1 MVLTDSTMLPLGKEI
16 PSFSLPDAVS
26 GDALS
31 PEDVAGDRGTLV
43 MFLCNHCP
51 YVQHVLPELRRLA
64 DDYRDRGIGMV
75 AINSNDVDNYPQD
88 SPENMKELAESEGWG
103 FPFLLDETQEVAQ
116 AYRAACTPDF
126 FLFDD
131 DDRLVY
137 RGRLDGSRPG
147 NDVELTG
154 EDLRAALE
162 ALLQGEAIPAEEQ
175 KPSAGCNIKWKRG
188 NEPSYFG

>member
-1 MVLTDSTMLPLGKEI
+1 MVLTDSTMLPLGTEI
-16 PSFSLPDAVS
+16 PTFSLRDAVS
-26 GDALS
+26 GRTLS
-31 PEDVAGDRGTLV
+31 PEDVAGERGTLV

-64 DDYRDRGIGMV
+64 EEYRDRGIGMV
-75 AINSNDVDNYPQD
+75 AINANDIDNYPQD

-103 FPFLLDETQEVAQ
+103 FPFLMDDTQEVAK

-126 FLFDD
+126 FVFDAD
-131 DDRLVY
+131 DCLVY

-154 EDLRAALE
+154 EDLRAALD
-162 ALLQGEAIPAEEQ
+162 ALLQGETIPAEEQ
-175 KPSAGCNIKWKRG
+175 KPSAGCNIKWKQG
-188 NEPSYFG
+188 NEPDYFG